1 MQATIEALSDYE
13 IERGKPMPSKN
24 HAIVQ
29 KRLIIAIANKYEPK
43 YEVLPEIN
51 IEFFDRE
58 RVPDLAIYDNVAFT
72 PGDDELRLTKI
83 PLGLIEILSPR
94 QNIADLMV
102 KRSEYFAAGVKSYWL
117 VIPDL
122 LTIYVFYASDDY
134 DIFTRK
140 ETLRDRVLDIE
151 LSLADI
157 FR

>member
-29 KRLIIAIANKYEPK
+29 GNLLFHIRSKAPHLR
-43 YEVLPEIN
+43 VLPEIN

-58 RVPDLAIYDNVAFT
+58 RVPDLAIYDNVVFT
-72 PGDDELRLTKI
+72 PGDDELRLTEM

-122 LTIYVFYASDDY
+122 LTIYVFYSADDY